1 MTGKLLFQNKRA
13 VLLGIVAS
21 TLTIAVA
28 CSDNLDAGKAC
39 PVLCPEQVVALKD
52 TMLDPV
58 FGDTTVLGVPSI
70 GNEVFLMLSSHGD
83 TLDSRAIIRYDT
95 ITNTFT
101 GASSTDSTITEV
113 DSAELVVPIAPDD
126 TLRRPTTPV
135 TIEAYD
141 VDTAATD
148 TVASILATLF
158 RPDRFLGSKTFA
170 PESLTDTLH
179 IPISTDT
186 VLDRIKNGTKL
197 RVGLRLVARPGFDIR
212 VGSATGG
219 LAVALRIKA
228 SKDTA
233 ATPVIVSP
241 ISLTP
246 LNQLFLSGPLSDFS
260 ILVKGVVPGDPTL
273 LSVGGPPA
281 RRTFL
286 RFNIP
291 AHIIDSTTIVR
302 ASLLLTQAPNRF
314 VDTKDS
320 VRVFPVAILS
330 SPTVTDVSS
339 LLQFIGNAGEFGLDS
354 LSLVPNDSGVRSFE
368 IVGLT
373 RLWKQQSATSAQRA
387 IALLS
392 GFEAQRPGQIDFYS
406 TRAPVGLRPR
416 LRITYV
422 PASNFGL
429 P

>member
-1 MTGKLLFQNKRA
+1 MTGKFLFRKKRA
-13 VLLGIVAS
+13 VLFGLVAS
-21 TLTIAVA
+21 TLTIAVG
-28 CSDNLDAGKAC
+28 CQDNLDAGKSC
-39 PVLCPEQVVALKD
+39 PLLCPEQSVTLKD
-52 TMLDPV
+52 TVIDAV

-113 DSAELVVPIAPDD
+113 DSAQLVIPIAAED
-126 TLRRPTTPV
+126 TLRRPSAPV

-148 TVASILATLF
+148 TVASILGSLF

-170 PESLTDTLH
+170 PESITDTLRL
-179 IPISTDT
+179 PISTDT

-197 RVGLRLVARPGFDIR
+197 RVGLRLVARPGYDIR
-212 VGSATGG
+212 VGSSAGG
-219 LAVALRIKA
+219 QSVALRIKA

-233 ATPVIVSP
+233 ATPVVVTP
-241 ISLTP
+241 ISTTP
-246 LNQLFLSGPLSDFS
+246 ANQLFLSGPLSDYS
-260 ILVKGVVPGDPTL
+260 IIVKGAVPVNPLL
-273 LSVGGPPA
+273 LSVGGPPS

-291 AHIIDSTTIVR
+291 SHIIDSTTIVR
-302 ASLLLTQAPNRF
+302 ASLLLTQAPNRL
-314 VDTKDS
+314 VDFKDS
-320 VRVFPVAILS
+320 VKVFPVAVLS
-330 SPTVTDVSS
+330 SPTVTDISS
-339 LLQFIGNAGEFGLDS
+339 LLQFLGNAGEFGLDS
-354 LSLVPNDSGVRSFE
+354 LSIVPGDSAVRSFE
-368 IVGLT
+368 VVGLT
-373 RLWKQQSATSAQRA
+373 RLWKQQTSTVAQRA
-387 IALLS
+387 VALLS
-392 GFEAQRPGQIDFYS
+392 GFEGQRPAQIDFYS

-422 PASNFGL
+422 PATSFGL